1 MDILAKNIKVLRK
14 RKRLSQEQL
23 AHEIGITR
31 SAVNSY
37 ENQLADPPL
46 VVLVKLADFFRISI
60 DRLLKQDLST
70 LRESELSAL
79 ERGEDIEMLSRKL
92 RILTTAVTPSNENL
106 TELVPEK
113 AKAGYTAGYSDP
125 EYISELP
132 VLQLPFLSKNRKYRA
147 FTISGDSM
155 LPLPEGAIVIGEYV
169 DQWISV
175 KDGTPCILVTR
186 TEGIVFKIVFNH
198 ILKNS
203 GLLLVSTNPI
213 YSPYEVKIDE
223 ILELWKFVYFIS
235 SDFSLPE
242 LSKDQLTT
250 ALMAMQKD
258 LHDIKNTLTVG
269 DRPGEPA

>member
-37 ENQLADPPL
+37 ENKLADPPL